1 MARGTGVASGATHKE
16 AALSKDIFEG
26 GGRLKRGERRRNAHD
41 SPLSTTVGSN
51 SRGELSG
58 HLATADDGSSIVET
72 HEETDAPSYPVIR
85 ILEARHWDAAD
96 CG

>member
-26 GGRLKRGERRRNAHD
+26 GGAAEKRRDAHD

-51 SRGELSG
+51 SRGKLSG